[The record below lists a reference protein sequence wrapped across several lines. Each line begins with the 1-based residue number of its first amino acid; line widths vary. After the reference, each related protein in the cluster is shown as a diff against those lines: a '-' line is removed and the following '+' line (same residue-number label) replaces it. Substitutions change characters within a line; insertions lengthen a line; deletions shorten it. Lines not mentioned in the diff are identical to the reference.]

1 MLQIY
6 KELPQGIRRDFT
18 YDVTV
23 TQGDQSSKIPV
34 YNHTEESACNGRGS
48 GGDHNRRFAMFAFDG
63 TGVRVDIKVKADFGK
78 YAVMPSAKRFKTR
91 FRDGVISV
99 FMDKP
104 DYFLIRMDDD
114 ENTILS
120 IFADDIADTSRI
132 PDKNDPDVIWIDGWY
147 ETENGLYDLM
157 EDNKTLYLAP
167 GSVFNVRA
175 VLKGNNIKAIGYGA
189 VVADPFNNIYKKDVR
204 VGGTEGKGRKI
215 FTINGSNCTAEG
227 MTTIDARCYNYV
239 VSGDNMVLR
248 NAKALSSMMTTDGVS
263 SYTGDG
269 QLIEH
274 CFLYVGDN
282 ALVYSARNTHH
293 KDLTIGTTC
302 CALFPQVEVHSA
314 LSEDIHVFRANEGIL
329 NHRYNGD
336 ATVERIGNFSVKN
349 LDSVDCP
356 TTPWLFQSRQM
367 GTIPKNVVFENVS
380 TNSANGS
387 SNPRYLWSTDLV
399 NFDNKDDGL
408 YTSNYH
414 VTMKNVYVDDMPAMC
429 EEDMGVRRY
438 GNPMPNDEL
447 VFENDG
453 TYTPVHRVDISL
465 RYIAPKKIFIG
476 KKQIFFEHEPI
487 WEENETYAPA
497 KTLLEQFNRP
507 ATPEI
512 KVIDGVEYVKLSSL
526 VDCGLAKSVSREMRS
541 CIIIPVCDGKNLLLP
556 DSGEISHF
564 YETSNWMV
572 DLITLYEGDKL
583 YYRATSLRSKW
594 AGFARMITREVKAYG
609 EGTYRF
615 NFKARASQIGQIR
628 VCFEHETWKYS
639 NLRRECYDVNEEW
652 RAYSFEF
659 EATHEVTD
667 ANSITI
673 GFHSGNELMPEFDIC
688 DIELVKL

>member
-23 TQGDQSSKIPV
+23 TQGDQSAKIPV

-120 IFADDIADTSRI
+120 IFADDIADTSKI

-204 VGGTEGKGRKI
+204 IGGTEGKGRKI

-227 MTTIDARCYNYV
+227 MTTIDSRCYNYV

-282 ALVYSARNTHH
+282 ALVYSAKNTHH
-293 KDLTIGTTC
+293 KDITIGTTC
-302 CALFPQVEVHSA
+302 CALFPQVDVHSA
-314 LSEDIHVFRANEGIL
+314 LSEEIYVFRANEGIL
-329 NHRYNGD
+329 NHRYNGN
-336 ATVERIGNFSVKN
+336 ATVERVGNFSVKN

-356 TTPWLFQSRQM
+356 VTSWLFQSRQM

-438 GNPMPNDEL
+438 GNPMPNDEI

-476 KKQIFFEHEPI
+476 KKQIFFDHEPI

-526 VDCGLAKSVSREMRS
+526 VDCGLAKSVVREDKK
-541 CIIIPVCDGKNLLLP
+541 CTIIPVCDGKSLLLP

-615 NFKARASQIGQIR
+615 SFKARSSQVGQIR
-628 VCFEHETWKYS
+628 VSLERETWKYS
-639 NLRRECYDVNEEW
+639 KLRRDFYDVNEEW
-652 RAYSFEF
+652 SAYSFEF
-659 EATHEVTD
+659 EATHEFVD
-667 ANSITI
+667 ANSVVI
-673 GFHSGNELMPEFDIC
+673 GFHSGDELMPEFDIC

>member
-120 IFADDIADTSRI
+120 IFADDIADTSKI

-204 VGGTEGKGRKI
+204 IGGTEGKGRKI

-227 MTTIDARCYNYV
+227 MTTIDSRCYNYV

-263 SYTGDG
+263 CYTGDG

-293 KDLTIGTTC
+293 KDITIGTTC
-302 CALFPQVEVHSA
+302 CALFPQVDVHSA
-314 LSEDIHVFRANEGIL
+314 LSEEIYVFRANEGIL
-329 NHRYNGD
+329 NHRYNGN
-336 ATVERIGNFSVKN
+336 ATVERVGNFSVKN

-356 TTPWLFQSRQM
+356 NTPWLFHSRQM

-438 GNPMPNDEL
+438 GNPMPDDEI

-476 KKQIFFEHEPI
+476 KKQIFFGHEPI

-526 VDCGLAKSVSREMRS
+526 VDCGLAKSVVREDKK
-541 CIIIPVCDGKNLLLP
+541 CTIIPVCDGKSLLLP

-572 DLITLYEGDKL
+572 DLITLYDGDKL

-594 AGFARMITREVKAYG
+594 AGFARMTTREIKEYG

-615 NFKARASQIGQIR
+615 SFKARSSQVGQIR
-628 VCFEHETWKYS
+628 VCLEHETWKYS
-639 NLRRECYDVNEEW
+639 KLRRDFYDVNEEW
-652 RAYSFEF
+652 SAYNFEF
-659 EATHEVTD
+659 EATHEFVD
-667 ANSITI
+667 ANSVVI
-673 GFHSGNELMPEFDIC
+673 GFHSGNELMPEFDVC

>member
-23 TQGDQSSKIPV
+23 TQGDQSAKIPV

-120 IFADDIADTSRI
+120 IFADDIADTSKI

-204 VGGTEGKGRKI
+204 IGGTEGKGRKI

-227 MTTIDARCYNYV
+227 MTTIDSRCYNYV

-263 SYTGDG
+263 CYTGDG

-293 KDLTIGTTC
+293 KDITIGTTC
-302 CALFPQVEVHSA
+302 CALFPQVDVHSA

-336 ATVERIGNFSVKN
+336 ATVERVGNFSVKN

-356 TTPWLFQSRQM
+356 NTPWLFQSRQM

-438 GNPMPNDEL
+438 GNPMPNDEI

-526 VDCGLAKSVSREMRS
+526 VDCGLAKSVVREDKK
-541 CIIIPVCDGKNLLLP
+541 CTIIPVCDGKSLLLP

-594 AGFARMITREVKAYG
+594 AGFARMITREIKAYG

-615 NFKARASQIGQIR
+615 SFKARSSQVGQIR
-628 VCFEHETWKYS
+628 VSLERETWKYS
-639 NLRRECYDVNEEW
+639 NLRRDFYDVNEEW
-652 RAYSFEF
+652 SAYNFEF
-659 EATHEVTD
+659 EATHEFVD
-667 ANSITI
+667 ANSVII
-673 GFHSGNELMPEFDIC
+673 GFHSGNELMPEFDVC

>member
-120 IFADDIADTSRI
+120 IFADDIADTSKI

-204 VGGTEGKGRKI
+204 IGGTEGKGRKI
-215 FTINGSNCTAEG
+215 FTLNGSNCTAEG
-227 MTTIDARCYNYV
+227 MTTIDSRCYNYV

-263 SYTGDG
+263 CYTGDG

-302 CALFPQVEVHSA
+302 CALFPQVDVRSA

-336 ATVERIGNFSVKN
+336 ATVERVGNFSVKN

-356 TTPWLFQSRQM
+356 VTSWLFQSRQM

-438 GNPMPNDEL
+438 GNPMPNDEI

-453 TYTPVHRVDISL
+453 MFTPVHRVDISL
-465 RYIAPKKIFIG
+465 RYVAPEKIFIG
-476 KKQIFFEHEPI
+476 KRQIFFENAPI
-487 WEENETYAPA
+487 WDEDEIYAPA

-526 VDCGLAKSVSREMRS
+526 VDCGLAKSVVREDKK
-541 CIIIPVCDGKNLLLP
+541 CTIIPVCDGKSLLLP

-594 AGFARMITREVKAYG
+594 AGFARMITREIKAYG

-615 NFKARASQIGQIR
+615 SFKARSSQVGQIR
-628 VCFEHETWKYS
+628 VSLEHETWKYS
-639 NLRRECYDVNEEW
+639 NLRRDFYDVNEEW
-652 RAYSFEF
+652 SAYNFEF
-659 EATHEVTD
+659 EATHEFVD
-667 ANSITI
+667 ANSVVI
-673 GFHSGNELMPEFDIC
+673 GFHSGNELMPEFDVC